1 MLTTLNLKV
10 GSILHDMEQNIDHRV
25 IYMNK
30 DYFVTILINGIKEKT
45 EINEWHIQ
53 TLQHFVN
60 KKQIAV
66 REPKFD
72 KVFDFD
78 SLPEKTKE
86 IYLRNKDIVETF
98 GDIYGPCYFCLGT
111 RKPKPCFQELAD
123 KYNISKKTVFY
134 VIKQYL
140 TNGLDPFALLPQIG
154 KKSKANMHYSTKTG
168 RPPMFEQGIPL
179 TDELR
184 EIFDDC
190 CKHYLSGRE
199 KSYATTYDWMLT
211 KYFTARVE
219 TQTSKGVVVQNKLLP
234 IDQRPTKSQME
245 NYIVTHTSAK
255 ARRVCKISKRE
266 YRNNERMLVS
276 DNLLNVHG
284 PGDLFEMDEV
294 EMDVSI
300 DNALGNPE
308 PIYEVM
314 INKKCKSLADKQL
327 KVCQLIEMF
336 SIGTIVMDEIQL
348 IDFNTNRENSY
359 EGLLGIVNKT
369 KVALSVVGTDEA
381 YKKLFTMLRNARR
394 AGDFIDASAYTTD
407 KDYFNMLVN
416 MLLTWQWLDTPIQW
430 SKELSDTLYECLGG
444 IINML
449 IWLYKWIMLEY
460 IDSKSKGK
468 IETIDKKF
476 IVRVN
481 NKHFKQLKG
490 AIDIVNQARTEEL
503 EDERI
508 LTIAEEEKNKY
519 QMPESNISNM
529 VYESKMMTKV
539 IDLVREIYVEFDSDS
554 IGKATRMVLEEDVN
568 HRLKPHEVAKQVIAI
583 LNEEP
588 VKPKRKATRRT
599 PASKNIC
606 DYITDDN

>member
-30 DYFVTILINGIKEKT
+30 DYLVTILINGIKEKT

-86 IYLRNKDIVETF
+86 IYLRNKDIVETV

-255 ARRVCKISKRE
+255 ARRVCKTSKRE

-276 DNLLNVHG
+276 DNLLN
-284 PGDLFEMDEV
+284 
-294 EMDVSI
+294 
-300 DNALGNPE
+300 
-308 PIYEVM
+308 
-314 INKKCKSLADKQL
+314 
-327 KVCQLIEMF
+327 
-336 SIGTIVMDEIQL
+336 
-348 IDFNTNRENSY
+348 
-359 EGLLGIVNKT
+359 
-369 KVALSVVGTDEA
+369 
-381 YKKLFTMLRNARR
+381 
-394 AGDFIDASAYTTD
+394 
-407 KDYFNMLVN
+407 
-416 MLLTWQWLDTPIQW
+416 
-430 SKELSDTLYECLGG
+430 
-444 IINML
+444 
-449 IWLYKWIMLEY
+449 
-460 IDSKSKGK
+460 
-468 IETIDKKF
+468 
-476 IVRVN
+476 
-481 NKHFKQLKG
+481 
-490 AIDIVNQARTEEL
+490 VNQARTEEL

-539 IDLVREIYVEFDSDS
+539 IDLVREIYVEFDFDS
-554 IGKATRMVLEEDVN
+554 IGKATRDVN
-568 HRLKPHEVAKQVIAI
+568 HRLKPHEVAKQVLAI